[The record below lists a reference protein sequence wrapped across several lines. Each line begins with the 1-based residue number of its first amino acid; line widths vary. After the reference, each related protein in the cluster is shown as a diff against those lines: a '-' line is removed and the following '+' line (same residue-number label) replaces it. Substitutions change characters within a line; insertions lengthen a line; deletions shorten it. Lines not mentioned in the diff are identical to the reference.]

1 MPRLTPKTVLLI
13 ALLLTLFF
21 SCMPQGQAEAVKYEA
36 PKQIVITFT
45 GDCTLG
51 IDDRERGKATGF
63 DAFIQ
68 QYGID
73 YPFEK
78 VRDIFANDDLT
89 VINLEGTLYNSD
101 AGRAKKTYAFRGD
114 TSYVQM
120 LLNAGIEACSL
131 GNNHSMDY
139 GMAGL
144 QSTVDTLEANGIGWF
159 GSENEFNHVF
169 VFEKDGIK
177 IGFVSMYEKS
187 WWDKIGIL
195 ASAFE
200 QLRAQNCDLI
210 IGFPHA
216 GIEYDVRYD
225 RGGGQDRLV
234 EKMLNFGCDLIVCNH
249 AHTIQGIRQ
258 DGDKTVLWGLGNF
271 VFGGNSKIKNNAM
284 GEPTNYTYLAQFTL
298 SFDENNKYLGH
309 QLNIIP
315 IVVATGRDKAGE
327 LRNYYQPT
335 LATGKD
341 AEFVMNAIKRDRT
354 PGNLKVNPYVEGVGA
369 LQDFIPA
376 SIFR

>member
-1 MPRLTPKTVLLI
+1 MPRLTPKTVLLT

-36 PKQIVITFT
+36 PKQIVITFA

-51 IDDRERGKATGF
+51 IDDRERGKATSF

-234 EKMLNFGCDLIVCNH
+234 EKMLTFGCDLIVCNH

-284 GEPTNYTYLAQFTL
+284 DEPTNYTYLAQFTL

>member
-1 MPRLTPKTVLLI
+1 MRRNTRRIAFLLTLVLLI
-13 ALLLTLFF
+13 
-21 SCMPQGQAEAVKYEA
+21 SCVPCGLADAVKYEA

-51 IDDRERGKATGF
+51 IDDRERGKATSF

-78 VRDIFANDDLT
+78 VRDIFEQDDLT

-101 AGRAKKTYAFRGD
+101 ASRANKTYAFRGD
-114 TSYVQM
+114 TSYVNM
-120 LLNAGIEACSL
+120 LKNASIELCSL

-139 GMAGL
+139 GMAGF
-144 QSTVDTLEANGIGWF
+144 QSTTETLTANGIGWF
-159 GSENEFNHVF
+159 GSDNEFNQTF

-195 ASAFE
+195 AAAFE
-200 QLRAQNCDLI
+200 QLRAQNCDII

-225 RGGGQDRLV
+225 RGGGQDKLV
-234 EKMLNFGCDLIVCNH
+234 GKMLDFGCDLIVCNH

-258 DGDKTVLWGLGNF
+258 DGDKTILWSLGNF
-271 VFGGNSKIKNNAM
+271 VFGGNSKIKLNAM
-284 GEPTNYTYLAQFTL
+284 KEPCNYTYIAQFTL

-315 IVVATGRDKAGE
+315 CVVATGKDKAGD
-327 LRNYYQPT
+327 LRNYYQPAP
-335 LATGKD
+335 ATGKD

-354 PGNLKVNPYVEGVGA
+354 PGNLNVNPFVEGMGA
-369 LQDFIPA
+369 LQDFVPA

>member
-1 MPRLTPKTVLLI
+1 MRRI
-13 ALLLTLFF
+13 AFLLTLILLV
-21 SCMPQGQAEAVKYEA
+21 SCMPCALADAVKYEA

-63 DAFIQ
+63 DAFVQ

-78 VRDIFANDDLT
+78 VRDFFAQDDLT

-101 AGRAKKTYAFRGD
+101 VGRAQKTYAFRGD

-120 LLNAGIEACSL
+120 LKNASIEACSL

-144 QSTVDTLEANGIGWF
+144 QSTVETLEANGIGWF
-159 GSENEFNHVF
+159 GSENEFNRAF
-169 VFEKDGIK
+169 VFEKDGVK

-195 ASAFE
+195 SSAFE

-225 RGGGQDRLV
+225 RGGGQDKLI
-234 EKMLNFGCDLIVCNH
+234 EKMLNFGADLIVCNH
-249 AHTIQGIRQ
+249 AHTIQGIKQ
-258 DGDKTVLWGLGNF
+258 EGDKTILWGLGNF

-315 IVVATGRDKAGE
+315 IVVATGKDKAGE
-327 LRNYYQPT
+327 LRNYYQPAP
-335 LATGKD
+335 ATGRD
-341 AEFVMNAIKRDRT
+341 AEIVMNAIKRDRT
-354 PGNLKVNPYVEGVGA
+354 PGNLNINPYVEGVGA
-369 LQDFIPA
+369 LQDFVPA
-376 SIFR
+376 SMFR

>member
-1 MPRLTPKTVLLI
+1 MRRIAFLMTLI
-13 ALLLTLFF
+13 LITSRVPCGF
-21 SCMPQGQAEAVKYEA
+21 AEAVKYEA

-63 DAFIQ
+63 ESFIQ

-89 VINLEGTLYNSD
+89 VINLEGTLYNYD
-101 AGRAKKTYAFRGD
+101 EGRAKKTYAFRGD
-114 TSYVQM
+114 TSYVEM
-120 LLNAGIEACSL
+120 LKNASIEACSL
-131 GNNHSMDY
+131 GNNHSLDY
-139 GMAGL
+139 GVAGF
-144 QSTVDTLEANGIGWF
+144 QSTTETLEANGIGWF
-159 GSENEFNHVF
+159 GTDEGFNGTF
-169 VFEKDGIK
+169 VLEKDGIK
-177 IGFVSMYEKS
+177 IGFVSMYES
-187 WWDKIGIL
+187 GWWSKIGYL
-195 ASAFE
+195 SAAFD

-210 IGFPHA
+210 IGCPHA

-225 RGGGQDRLV
+225 RGGGQDKLI
-234 EKMLNFGCDLIVCNH
+234 EKMLNFGCDLIVGNH
-249 AHTIQGIRQ
+249 PHTIQGIRQ
-258 DGDKTVLWGLGNF
+258 DGDKTILWSLGNF
-271 VFGGNSKIKNNAM
+271 VFGGNSEIKNNAM
-284 GEPTNYTYLAQFTL
+284 GEPTNYTYIAQFTL

-315 IVVATGRDKAGE
+315 CVVPATKDKGGK
-327 LRNYYQPT
+327 LRTSYQPA

-341 AEFVMNAIKRDRT
+341 AEIVMNAIKRDRT
-354 PGNLKVNPYVEGVGA
+354 PGNLKLNPFVEGVGA

-376 SIFR
+376 SMFRP

>member
-1 MPRLTPKTVLLI
+1 MSTSVRRI
-13 ALLLTLFF
+13 SFLLTLVLILACIP
-21 SCMPQGQAEAVKYEA
+21 SCLADAVKYEA

-78 VRDIFANDDLT
+78 VRDIFAQDDLT

-101 AGRAKKTYAFRGD
+101 VGRANKTYAFRGS
-114 TSYVQM
+114 TEYVEM
-120 LLNAGIEACSL
+120 LKNASIEACSL

-139 GMAGL
+139 GMAGFK
-144 QSTVDTLEANGIGWF
+144 STVDTLEANNIGWF
-159 GSENEFNHVF
+159 GSDNEFNQTF

-195 ASAFE
+195 SAAYE

-225 RGGGQDRLV
+225 RGGGQDKLI
-234 EKMLNFGCDLIVCNH
+234 EKMLYFGSDLIVCNH

-258 DGDKTVLWGLGNF
+258 DGDKTILWGLGNF
-271 VFGGNSKIKNNAM
+271 VFGGNSKIKLNAM
-284 GEPTNYTYLAQFTL
+284 KEPTNYTYLAQFTL

-315 IVVATGRDKAGE
+315 IVVATGKDKGGE
-327 LRNYYQPT
+327 LRNYYQPMP
-335 LATGKD
+335 ATGKD

-354 PGNLKVNPYVEGVGA
+354 PGNLNINPYVEGVGA

>member
-1 MPRLTPKTVLLI
+1 MRRI
-13 ALLLTLFF
+13 ALFLTLILIV
-21 SCMPQGQAEAVKYEA
+21 SLLPSALADAVKYEA
-36 PKQIVITFT
+36 PKQIVISFA

-51 IDDRERGKATGF
+51 IDDRERGKATSF

-78 VRDIFANDDLT
+78 VKDIFAQDDLT
-89 VINLEGTLYNSD
+89 VVNLEGTLYNSD
-101 AGRAKKTYAFRGD
+101 AGRAQKTYAFRGD
-114 TSYVQM
+114 TSYVEM
-120 LLNAGIEACSL
+120 LKNASIEACSL

-139 GMAGL
+139 GMAGF
-144 QSTVDTLEANGIGWF
+144 QSTTETLDANGIGWF
-159 GSENEFNHVF
+159 GSDNEFNQTF
-169 VFEKDGIK
+169 VFEKDGIR

-187 WWDKIGIL
+187 WWEKLGIL
-195 ASAFE
+195 GAAFE

-210 IGFPHA
+210 IGYPHA

-225 RGGGQDRLV
+225 RGGGQDKLV
-234 EKMLNFGCDLIVCNH
+234 GKMLDFGCDLIVCNH

-258 DGDKTVLWGLGNF
+258 EGDKTILWSLGNF

-284 GEPTNYTYLAQFTL
+284 GEPTNYTYIAQFTL

-315 IVVATGRDKAGE
+315 CVVATGKDKGGD
-327 LRNYYQPT
+327 LRNYYQPAP
-335 LATGKD
+335 ATGKD
-341 AEFVMNAIKRDRT
+341 AEIVLNAIKRDRT
-354 PGNLKVNPYVEGVGA
+354 PGNLNINPYVEGVGA
-369 LQDFIPA
+369 LQDFVPV
-376 SIFR
+376 SFFRY